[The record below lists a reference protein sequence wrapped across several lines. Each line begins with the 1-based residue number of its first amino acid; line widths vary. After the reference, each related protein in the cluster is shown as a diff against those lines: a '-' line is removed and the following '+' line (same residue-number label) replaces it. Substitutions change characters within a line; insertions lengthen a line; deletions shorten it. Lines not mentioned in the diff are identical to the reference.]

1 MPYLAQHPSIIK
13 VQYSGLQHI
22 TVENN
27 CSNALL
33 FDVLAK
39 SLLNNLLPSLASTRK
54 IINNNKVTAMLGI
67 RPMKESTNLLTFGLP
82 FVLVPLL
89 SFACR
94 PSLS

>member
-1 MPYLAQHPSIIK
+1 MPYLTLALKHNKVNTQDCSIN
-13 VQYSGLQHI
+13 S
-22 TVENN
+22 VENN

-67 RPMKESTNLLTFGLP
+67 RPMGIKPTF
-82 FVLVPLL
+82 
-89 SFACR
+89 
-94 PSLS
+94 